1 MANAG
6 RERFTCARGLQCMGT
21 YGPFDKEVHGYLFE
35 RGLSESAWVPRATLA
50 SNALSVDLSGNTA
63 MLDNKGLRY
72 GTFPT
77 VVNLPALREP
87 DVVAE
92 D

>member
-6 RERFTCARGLQCMGT
+6 RETF
-21 YGPFDKEVHGYLFE
+21 GPFDEEVHGYLFE
-35 RGLSESAWVPRATLA
+35 RGLRESAWVARASLA

-87 DVVAE
+87 DVAL